1 MRIAQLQL
9 MAYGPFRGL
18 ELDLSKPGIHVVFG
32 RNEAGKSTTLRAI
45 TGLLYGID
53 VHTPDAHVHK
63 PGDLRVGGVLVA
75 DDGTR
80 LRVVRRKGASKTLLD
95 EAGQTL
101 DDAVLLRL
109 LHGVTESTFKNA
121 FGLDLRNLQLGAK
134 ALLAGG
140 GDVGGSLFDASVGG
154 GAGARRL
161 LEQLEAEADAVY
173 KPRGTT
179 LPLNEALKAF
189 AEAKKGISETQR
201 LPEAFIV
208 QEQALEEGRK
218 RRAELAALRKE
229 LAHRRGQIARARQRI
244 PLERRMAQAK
254 EVLAELGELG
264 VHATRIASLT
274 SRLAS
279 YERAVIA
286 HRDDAVASERLRDRV
301 AEAARRAGVPAD
313 SKGLR
318 TDVRTQSRIQKYLQE
333 RTTLIAA
340 LEAGRSEVARDERE
354 LARQRA
360 SLPTE
365 EALDAVAK
373 ASLERAV
380 EQARKLGDLTGR
392 HATEVARAARKRGEV
407 EAKAAAA
414 AMFEGT
420 VEELIALR
428 PPAETVLDDLAARA
442 ADADRALSRQTDRA
456 SALEAQLLT
465 LEQEL
470 AQASGDFAPPS
481 AADLR
486 LAREARDDAWSRL
499 REARGSA
506 AESNA
511 LLLASLDSAFER
523 ALRDADV
530 LADRMIREADR
541 VTTLA
546 RLRAHQATVVQQRAQ
561 AVVEREQAVAER
573 AAIDAEHAALWA
585 SIGIAPRDGRGRTGL
600 AEMRA
605 WLTKH
610 TQIVDAFSAVR
621 EAELDVAE
629 SARTMAAAR
638 EDLAAAMSAANPGG
652 SLGSGRTLVE
662 LLDLATARLA
672 QVEAAHRA
680 AADASGKIAKLESQ
694 LEERRAIATRDE
706 VALADARAKLADLV
720 SPLGIAE
727 DADADEV
734 TRALE
739 ALRELFTFEDQRADV
754 ESRAAAAG
762 AEARAFE
769 EEAAR
774 AATELGPDLTGL
786 PVTDIVGQ
794 LGARCAK
801 AVAAAQTVADTD
813 AQLANIEGGAIPEE
827 IAALVADADA
837 ATRALE
843 DVEAR
848 LVEVDDDLT
857 KETHSIARNEVG
869 LEQMRADSG
878 AAEQAALAQEA
889 LGRVRAN
896 VERFVR
902 ARVGSVILARE
913 IERYREENQGPMLSK
928 ASQLFASLTL
938 GSFSGIRAG
947 YNDKDRVV
955 IKCVREGN
963 VEVDVEGLSEGTRD
977 QLYLSLRLASLLRY
991 ADLAEPMPLVLDD
1004 VLIQFDDERSRAAL
1018 QVIAEVSTRM
1028 QVLFFTHHAR
1038 LVELATSALPASS
1051 LTIHELA
1058 SPSVVA
1064 AAAPAPPSP

>member
-18 ELDLSKPGIHVVFG
+18 DLDLSAPGIHVIFG

-53 VHTPDAHVHK
+53 VQTLDAHVHK
-63 PGDLRVGGVLVA
+63 PGDLRIGGVLVA

-95 EAGQTL
+95 ETGQTL

-121 FGLDLRNLQLGAK
+121 FGLDLRTLQLGAK

-161 LEQLEAEADAVY
+161 LEQLNEEADAVY

-201 LPEAFIV
+201 LPEAFVV
-208 QEQALEEGRK
+208 QEQALEDGRK

-244 PLERRMAQAK
+244 PLERKHAQAK
-254 EVLAELGELG
+254 EVLAGLGEIA

-286 HRDDAVASERLRDRV
+286 HRDDTVASERLRDRI

-333 RTTLIAA
+333 RTSLTERLD
-340 LEAGRSEVARDERE
+340 AGRAEISRDERE
-354 LARQRA
+354 LTRQRA
-360 SLPTE
+360 NLPTE

-414 AMFEGT
+414 GMFEGSI
-420 VEELIALR
+420 EELVALR
-428 PPAETVLDDLAARA
+428 VPSETLLDDLAARA
-442 ADADRALSRQTDRA
+442 AAADRALSRQTDRVGT
-456 SALEAQLLT
+456 LEAQLLT

-470 AQASGDFAPPS
+470 AQASGDFAPPT

-486 LAREARDDAWSRL
+486 LAREAREEAWSRL
-499 REARGSA
+499 RDARGGA
-506 AESNA
+506 ADA
-511 LLLASLDSAFER
+511 KVLASLDSAFER
-523 ALRDADV
+523 AMRDADV

-541 VTTLA
+541 VTALA
-546 RLRAHQATVVQQRAQ
+546 RLRAHRATVVQQRAQ
-561 AVVEREQAVAER
+561 ALVERDQAAAER

-585 SIGIAPRDGRGRTGL
+585 SVGIAPREGRGRAALGL
-600 AEMRA
+600 TEMRA

-610 TQIVDAFSAVR
+610 AQIADAFSAVR

-638 EDLAAAMSAANPGG
+638 DDLAAALAAANPGATPG
-652 SLGSGRTLVE
+652 SERSLVE
-662 LLDLATARLA
+662 LLDVATARLT
-672 QVEAAHRA
+672 QIELAHRS
-680 AADASGKIAKLESQ
+680 AADASSKIAKLESQ
-694 LEERRAIATRDE
+694 LDERRAVATRDE
-706 VALADARAKLADLV
+706 VALADARVKLADLV

-734 TRALE
+734 NRALE
-739 ALRELFTFEDQRADV
+739 ALRELFTYEDQRADV

-774 AATELGPDLTGL
+774 AASELAPDLTGL

-801 AVAAAQTVADTD
+801 AVAAQQTILDTE
-813 AQLANIEGGAIPEE
+813 AQLANIEGGAIPEDV
-827 IAALVADADA
+827 AALVADADA

-843 DVEAR
+843 DVEGR

-896 VERFVR
+896 VERYVR

-913 IERYREENQGPMLSK
+913 IERYREENQGPMLTK
-928 ASQLFASLTL
+928 ASQLFAKLTL
-938 GSFSGIRAG
+938 GGFTGMRAG
-947 YNDKDRVV
+947 YNDKDKVV
-955 IKCVREGN
+955 LKCVREGN
-963 VEVDVEGLSEGTRD
+963 VEVDIDGLSEGTRD

-1018 QVIAEVSTRM
+1018 QIIAELATRM

-1038 LVELATSALPASS
+1038 LVELASSAVPASS

-1058 SPSVVA
+1058 SPSAVA
-1064 AAAPAPPSP
+1064 AAAAAPP